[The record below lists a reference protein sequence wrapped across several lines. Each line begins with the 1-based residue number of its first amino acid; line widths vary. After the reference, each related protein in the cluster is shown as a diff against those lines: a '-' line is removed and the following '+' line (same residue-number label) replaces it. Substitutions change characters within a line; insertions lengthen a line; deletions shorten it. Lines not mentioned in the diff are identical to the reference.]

1 MPSPTGSRRGILRGF
16 WRNEPALTG
25 IEEAAEMAA
34 SSFHPVKRRM
44 SSTHFSRMPAEPR
57 YQACVTWLTVAVLM
71 LRHSPIPTMGMVLR
85 PKKELDMMQTRRT
98 ERPAIVELS
107 VEEMEKISGG
117 RPPQTVAE
125 WAMGEAILIKITL
138 ATGGLRPATQLN

>member
-1 MPSPTGSRRGILRGF
+1 
-16 WRNEPALTG
+16 
-25 IEEAAEMAA
+25 
-34 SSFHPVKRRM
+34 
-44 SSTHFSRMPAEPR
+44 
-57 YQACVTWLTVAVLM
+57 
-71 LRHSPIPTMGMVLR
+71 
-85 PKKELDMMQTRRT
+85 MMQSRRT